1 MPGTSTVK
9 NAVQTVVKKDKWL
22 KAIFAGIKSL
32 VLSFSRVFY
41 AFWLQTTG
49 LLFVVFTLAGASALA
64 REYYKYHFVDH
75 TRVTV
80 ECLFTLVCFTFTVQ
94 SFTKAKRTLKKR

>member
-1 MPGTSTVK
+1 MPGISTVK

-32 VLSFSRVFY
+32 ILSFSRVFY

-49 LLFVVFTLAGASALA
+49 LVYVVLTLGGINYFIRQHGKFSDRWHFWVPVIFTIVCAS
-64 REYYKYHFVDH
+64 
-75 TRVTV
+75 
-80 ECLFTLVCFTFTVQ
+80 FTVQ